1 MGKCTVPDNHA
12 EDRQALQPRT
22 DAPLLVTSPI
32 SERTLTG
39 ELHLYPQ
46 TARIKRGIKSVA
58 LPPKRIG
65 TQINKLSSNSQSRL
79 RFTATNAGEVLCSQF
94 GLSYHKHLPAD
105 GREFKKHLHNFLVVL
120 RRRYS
125 GLQYLW
131 LAEFQSRGSPHVH
144 LFLNIPATDAGAHDF
159 IARSWARIAD
169 PHNESLLAVHLHSSN
184 FIAWDMRRG
193 NYLCGYRGKKAQKC
207 IPDGFAN
214 FGRFWGNS
222 RGLIPPPEII
232 SLADLD
238 NELGW
243 QTVDNNAVVTERH
256 RPSVLL
262 KRILDRFHEKQN
274 KRSFNRNRSGS
285 VSVLTGAPIARQSVA
300 YLMRQPKPEESF
312 PLKCKIAIGAGSL
325 FPLSGQ
331 GTATT
336 CRSQRGWYLMW
347 TKAIGVLWRSMV
359 NRGTGGV
366 KA

>member
-22 DAPLLVTSPI
+22 DAPLLVSSPI

-39 ELHLYPQ
+39 ELHLYPKS
-46 TARIKRGIKSVA
+46 ARIKRGIKSVA
-58 LPPKRIG
+58 MPPKRIG

-125 GLQYLW
+125 SLQYLW

-144 LFLNIPATDAGAHDF
+144 LFLNIPATDTGAHDF
-159 IARSWARIAD
+159 MARTWGRIVD
-169 PHNESLLAVHLHSSN
+169 PGNESLLAVHLHSSN
-184 FIAWDMRRG
+184 FIIWDMGRG
-193 NYLCGYRGKKAQKC
+193 NYLCGYRGKKAQQS

-232 SLADLD
+232 ALADLD
-238 NELGW
+238 DDLGW
-243 QTVDNNAVVTERH
+243 QAVNENAVVTERL
-256 RPSVLL
+256 RPSVII
-262 KRILDRFHEKQN
+262 KRNLDRYHEKQN
-274 KRSFNRNRSGS
+274 NRSFNRNISGS
-285 VSVLTGAPIARQSVA
+285 VSVLTGAPIARQTLD
-300 YLMRQPKPEESF
+300 YLKRQPKPEESF
-312 PLKCKIAIGAGSL
+312 PLKCKIAHGGGSL
-325 FPLSGQ
+325 SLLSGQ
-331 GTATT
+331 GTA
-336 CRSQRGWYLMW
+336 CQKRRGWYFTW
-347 TKAIGVLWRSMV
+347 KKAIGAICRSV
-359 NRGTGGV
+359 S
-366 KA
+366 